1 MTLSS
6 ISQNRIYSIVLEK
19 MPFIMSVGERGRK
32 EGEEES
38 SQFPEGLGFR
48 EEEKRG
54 LKKKVQESRQSL
66 LSLSLSL
73 FNRKCTVQRVRD
85 WPFIF
90 RKKGLK

>member
-66 LSLSLSL
+66 LSLSLSSIGS
-73 FNRKCTVQRVRD
+73 VQYREYGIGRS
-85 WPFIF
+85 FF
-90 RKKGLK
+90 AKKA